1 MEYMGAPQRRR
12 ALGNVLVVGSG
23 GREHALA
30 WRVSQSPRA
39 GTVHVAPGNG
49 GTENCVPIGASE
61 TARLAAFA
69 RDNGC
74 LTVVGPEAPLAA
86 GIADEFAAAGLP
98 VVGPTAAAARIES
111 SKSWSKGF
119 MRRHGIPTAR
129 HESFEDADG
138 AAAHARALGG
148 PVVVKADG
156 LAAGKGVT
164 VCGGPAEAEAEAR
177 RMIGSGAGRV
187 LLEERLVGV
196 EASFIALCDG
206 TTAVPMAAS
215 QDHKRA
221 GDGDTGPNT
230 GGMGAYSPTPFV
242 GGEMAR
248 RIQEEVIVP
257 AVDGLRSEGTPFCGF
272 LYAGVM
278 IGEGGRL
285 DVLEFNARM
294 GDPECQVIM
303 ARADFD
309 LLAYLEA
316 AAAGTLGA
324 MGPMRWDARHAACVV
339 LASRGYPGKY
349 ATGEEISG
357 IGQDAGGSVV
367 FHAGTRREG
376 RRVLTAGGR
385 VLGVTALGGT
395 LAEAVGAAYGRAGS
409 ISWPSRYCRSDIGRA
424 GIAAS

>member
-1 MEYMGAPQRRR
+1 MGAPR
-12 ALGNVLVVGSG
+12 AGAPLGNVLVVGSG

-30 WRVSQSPRA
+30 WRLSQSPRA

-49 GTENCVPIGASE
+49 GTGNCVPVEASD
-61 TARLAAFA
+61 TAGLAAFA
-69 RDNGC
+69 RDSAC

-86 GIADEFAAAGLP
+86 GIADEFAAEGLP
-98 VVGPTAAAARIES
+98 IVGPTAAAARIES
-111 SKSWSKGF
+111 SKSWAKEF
-119 MRRHGIPTAR
+119 MVRHGIPTAR
-129 HESFEDADG
+129 HKAFDDAEG
-138 AAAHARALGG
+138 AAAHARELGG

-164 VCGGPAEAEAEAR
+164 VCGGPGEAEAEIR
-177 RMIGSGAGRV
+177 RMMGGGVGRV
-187 LLEERLVGV
+187 LLEERLVGA

-206 TTAVPMAAS
+206 ATAVPMAAS

-242 GGEMAR
+242 GEAMAR
-248 RIQEEVIVP
+248 RIQEEVIMP
-257 AVDGLRSEGTPFCGF
+257 AVDGLRAEGAPFCGF

-278 IGEGGRL
+278 VGEGGRL

-316 AAAGTLGA
+316 AAAGTLGE

-349 ATGEEISG
+349 PTGEEIAG
-357 IGQDAGGSVV
+357 IGQDSGGSVV

-376 RRVLTAGGR
+376 GRTLTSGGR
-385 VLGVTALGGT
+385 VLGVTALGPT
-395 LAEAVGAAYGRAGS
+395 LRGAIDAAYARADGV
-409 ISWPSRYCRSDIGRA
+409 SWPSKYCRRDIGHA
-424 GIAAS
+424 GIAGP

>member
-1 MEYMGAPQRRR
+1 MGAPRVG
-12 ALGNVLVVGSG
+12 APLGNVLVVGSG

-39 GTVHVAPGNG
+39 GAVHVAPGNG
-49 GTENCVPIGASE
+49 GTESRVPIGAGD
-61 TARLAAFA
+61 TAGLAAFA
-69 RDNGC
+69 REREC

-98 VVGPTAAAARIES
+98 IVGPTAAAARIES
-111 SKSWSKGF
+111 SKSWAKGF
-119 MRRHGIPTAR
+119 MVRHGIPTAR
-129 HESFEDADG
+129 HESFDDADG

-164 VCGGPAEAEAEAR
+164 VCGGPAEAEAEIG
-177 RMIGSGAGRV
+177 RMMGSGVRRV
-187 LLEERLVGV
+187 LLEERLAGA

-206 TTAVPMAAS
+206 DTAIPMAAS

-242 GGEMAR
+242 DGAMAR

-257 AVDGLRSEGTPFCGF
+257 AVEGLRAEGTPFCGF

-294 GDPECQVIM
+294 GDPECQAIM

-316 AAAGTLGA
+316 AAAGTLGE

-339 LASRGYPGKY
+339 LASRGYPGRH
-349 ATGEEISG
+349 ATGEEITG
-357 IGQDAGGSVV
+357 IGQDSGGSVV

-376 RRVLTAGGR
+376 GRTLTAGGR
-385 VLGVTALGGT
+385 VLGVTALGDT
-395 LAEAVGAAYGRAGS
+395 LAGAVGAAYGRAER
-409 ISWPSRYCRSDIGRA
+409 ISWPSKYCRRDIGHA

>member
-1 MEYMGAPQRRR
+1 MGAPQ
-12 ALGNVLVVGSG
+12 AAAPLGNVLVVGSG

-30 WRVSQSPRA
+30 WRLSQSPRA

-49 GTENCVPIGASE
+49 GTENSVPIGAGDAE
-61 TARLAAFA
+61 GLAAFA
-69 RDNGC
+69 RENGC

-86 GIADEFAAAGLP
+86 GIADRFAAAGLP
-98 VVGPTAAAARIES
+98 LVGPTAAAARIES
-111 SKSWSKGF
+111 SKSWSKEF
-119 MRRHGIPTAR
+119 MQRHGIPTAR
-129 HESFEDADG
+129 HESFDDAG
-138 AAAHARALGG
+138 EAAAHARRLGG

-164 VCGGPAEAEAEAR
+164 VCGGPDEAEGEIR
-177 RMIGSGAGRV
+177 RMMGGGVGRV
-187 LLEERLVGV
+187 LLEERLEGA

-206 TTAVPMAAS
+206 ETAVPMAAS

-230 GGMGAYSPTPFV
+230 GGMGACSPAPHV
-242 GGEMAR
+242 DEGMAR
-248 RIQEEVIVP
+248 RIQGEVIEP
-257 AVDGLRSEGTPFCGF
+257 ALAGLRAEGAPFCGF

-278 IGEGGRL
+278 IGAGGRL

-294 GDPECQVIM
+294 GDPECQAIM

-309 LLAYLEA
+309 LLAYVEA
-316 AAAGTLGA
+316 AAAGTLGE

-339 LASRGYPGKY
+339 LASRGYPGSH
-349 ATGEEISG
+349 ATGEEIAG
-357 IGQDAGGSVV
+357 IGEDGGGSVV

-376 RRVLTAGGR
+376 PRVLTAGGR

-395 LAEAVGAAYGRAGS
+395 LREAVGAAYARAGR
-409 ISWPSRYCRSDIGRA
+409 ISWPSKYCRSDIGRA
-424 GIAAS
+424 GIAAA